1 MTKYIPYLLYF
12 WLIAMHQVFLS
23 DVTSIFG
30 VKINLPL
37 LIVALVAVY
46 KEEIEILWFG
56 FFVGLI
62 GFQGAN
68 DYMIWQVL
76 MVTVIGVVTYHFK
89 ERLNLESLFARLILV
104 FSVILVH
111 NIFTLLLEL
120 NEGFFNTLF
129 VNALPSAVYTTIFG
143 WIFFLIKNDRLT
155 YKKIKS
161 IF

>member
-12 WLIAMHQVFLS
+12 WLIAMHQVFMS

-30 VKINLPL
+30 AKINLPL

-46 KEEIEILWFG
+46 KEEVDVLWFG
-56 FFVGLI
+56 FFAGLI
-62 GFQGAN
+62 GYLGAN
-68 DYMIWQVL
+68 NYMVWQVV
-76 MVTVIGVVTYHFK
+76 MITIIGVVTYHLK
-89 ERLNLESLFARLILV
+89 ERLNLDSLFARLILV

-111 NIFTLLLEL
+111 NVFTLLLEL
-120 NEGFFNTLF
+120 NEGFFHIFL
-129 VNALPSAVYTTIFG
+129 VKALPSAVYTTFFS

-155 YKKIKS
+155 FKKIKS